1 MTISLPSLPYP
12 TTCEIPTISYTS
24 SRKKGNPFLGR
35 VSCVGHNREYP
46 SQHTP
51 PPYFQMPLPLLFAVV
66 RWQRKLSQISPPQH
80 APSATLTQNWPSLSR
95 EEEGGG
101 GGREGG
107 IPYKSDRDSHC
118 LPWGSKL
125 QIFVSLKVFGNGK
138 SLPIQV
144 LLIGLAKRKLQ
155 KNVMIFWYGLLL
167 NHTHIDLPWGFN
179 DKFSTSIPLTF
190 IRESPPGPISTQP
203 QNNNIILFQQL
214 PKNKFYY
221 PFMNCKST
229 VSVTFH
235 ITYTNHKKN
244 V

>member
-101 GGREGG
+101 GGGREESHIKVTGILIVSLGG
-107 IPYKSDRDSHC
+107 LNCRFLSHSRFLAMESHC
-118 LPWGSKL
+118 P
-125 QIFVSLKVFGNGK
+125 F
-138 SLPIQV
+138 
-144 LLIGLAKRKLQ
+144 R
-155 KNVMIFWYGLLL
+155 
-167 NHTHIDLPWGFN
+167 
-179 DKFSTSIPLTF
+179 
-190 IRESPPGPISTQP
+190 
-203 QNNNIILFQQL
+203 
-214 PKNKFYY
+214 YY
-221 PFMNCKST
+221 L
-229 VSVTFH
+229 
-235 ITYTNHKKN
+235 
-244 V
+244 